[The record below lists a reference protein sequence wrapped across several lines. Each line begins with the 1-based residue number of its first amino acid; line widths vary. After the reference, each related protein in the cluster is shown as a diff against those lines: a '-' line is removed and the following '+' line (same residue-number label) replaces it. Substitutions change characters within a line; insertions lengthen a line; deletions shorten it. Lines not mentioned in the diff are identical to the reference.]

1 MKWLRCALLCCSLVE
16 TYPKLE
22 TLYINTDET
31 FANAVLKSL
40 LTADLGQERS
50 IFYLEFQSR

>member
-1 MKWLRCALLCCSLVE
+1 MKWLRCALLCCRLVE
-16 TYPKLE
+16 TYPKLR

-40 LTADLGQERS
+40 LTAQLGQERKR
-50 IFYLEFQSR
+50 IYLELPSR